1 MFKFFSLSQNIC
13 LNNKPGFKT
22 KCFTGSKKL
31 NFIGNIKSPLLKPN
45 LKTRTKLKK
54 TLLYK
59 IYFSNCTFPYN
70 YLVTTSSQSVS
81 YPHELLILQQI
92 RNPNHFSRF
101 QQITSQTVTGG
112 LYRAPVPIHRNFS
125 DLRLLAIPPSYL
137 QVAENNPF

>member
-70 YLVTTSSQSVS
+70 YLVTTSSQSVN
-81 YPHELLILQQI
+81 HLRELLIFKQKAEKPHTPLAASHLSD
-92 RNPNHFSRF
+92 RDGRF
-101 QQITSQTVTGG
+101 VQS
-112 LYRAPVPIHRNFS
+112 
-125 DLRLLAIPPSYL
+125 PSTYSPQL
-137 QVAENNPF
+137 F